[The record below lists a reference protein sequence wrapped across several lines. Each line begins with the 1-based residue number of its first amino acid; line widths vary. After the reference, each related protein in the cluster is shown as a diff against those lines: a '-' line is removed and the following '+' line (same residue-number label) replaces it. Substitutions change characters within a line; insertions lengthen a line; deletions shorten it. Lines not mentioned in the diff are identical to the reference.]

1 MLDRGCSGGG
11 DVNWMKYSGGARDET
26 HVLRSATLRRCT
38 RSIGCSDWPAA
49 ASRSA
54 VGLSGRSNAVKHE
67 RPAFIFI
74 KRCLSATYSATGTLP
89 PARTLSTT
97 ARPRADRQWT
107 WYGRTVE
114 AGAWR
119 RLRAPRN
126 GIRVYTLYCRHGYEV
141 TTKEL
146 M

>member
-1 MLDRGCSGGG
+1 MLDRGCSGAS

-74 KRCLSATYSATGTLP
+74 KRCLSATYAATGTLP
-89 PARTLSTT
+89 PAPRLRPP
-97 ARPRADRQWT
+97 AREPTDSGPGMGGQ
-107 WYGRTVE
+107 
-114 AGAWR
+114 WR
-119 RLRAPRN
+119 RAPGDACARRVTASAYIRCTAGMDTKSRRRN
-126 GIRVYTLYCRHGYEV
+126 
-141 TTKEL
+141 
-146 M
+146 